1 MRQPSIDDQARGT
14 AQLRLLNTRRVLTA
28 LRSAGEPA
36 RIAELA
42 TMTNLT
48 RPTVTQI
55 VSALEGRTLQRY
67 EPTGAAGRPAVRYG
81 LAREAFVVFGAD
93 VGAHR
98 AVVEV
103 SNLDGTV
110 RARRE
115 RRRTP
120 PLGDEM
126 LELLVELVRECLDE
140 AGLPP
145 SAVIA
150 GTVASPGI
158 IAPSTGQITLRT
170 GLGSWNGAQV
180 VAVLSRHYTGEIA
193 LENDAN
199 LAAQAMCTAPDMP
212 RTFLGLQWG
221 QRIGAGIVLDGRI
234 YRGQLGAAGELGSLL
249 VPDPVTGENRH
260 LEQVSHAGRLPLLG
274 GTPDLSTEELIGAA
288 ADGDER
294 SVRALRRGVDTLAT
308 AVATTCLALDLQA
321 VVISGAIAR
330 SGPALTTAFRES
342 LADRGA
348 VDVDC
353 RLSPFHEDTVLRG
366 AVGHAI
372 DAGWEQLI
380 EQAGPQTSMAAAQP
394 SS

>member
-1 MRQPSIDDQARGT
+1 MRQLPIDDQARGT
-14 AQLRLLNTRRVLTA
+14 VQLRLLNTRRVLTA

-42 TMTNLT
+42 SMTNLT

-67 EPTGAAGRPAVRYG
+67 EPAGAAGRPAVRYG
-81 LAREAFVVFGAD
+81 LAQEAFVVFGAD

-98 AVVEV
+98 AVVEIA
-103 SNLDGTV
+103 NLDGTV

-126 LELLVELVRECLDE
+126 LQLLVELVRECLEE
-140 AGLPP
+140 AGLSP

-158 IAPSTGQITLRT
+158 VEPSTGRITLRAD
-170 GLGSWNGAQV
+170 LGSWNGAQV
-180 VAVLSRHYTGEIA
+180 VSVLSRDFGGEIA
-193 LENDAN
+193 VENDAN
-199 LAAQAMCTAPDMP
+199 LAAQAMCAVPDMP
-212 RTFLGLQWG
+212 HTFLGLQWG
-221 QRIGAGIVLDGRI
+221 QRLGAGIVLDGRI
-234 YRGQLGAAGELGSLL
+234 YRGRLGAAGELGSLL
-249 VPDPVTGENRH
+249 VSDPVTGETRH

-274 GTPDLSTEELIGAA
+274 GAPDLSTEELVSAA
-288 ADGDER
+288 ASGDAR
-294 SVRALRRGVDTLAT
+294 SARALWRAVDVLAT
-308 AVATTCLALDLQA
+308 AVAATCLALDLHT

-330 SGPALTTAFRES
+330 SGPALTTAFRER
-342 LADRGA
+342 LAERGA
-348 VDVDC
+348 VDIDC

-366 AVGHAI
+366 AVGHAV
-372 DAGWEQLI
+372 DAGWERLI
-380 EQAGPQTSMAAAQP
+380 EQAGPQASMAAAEL

>member
-1 MRQPSIDDQARGT
+1 MRQLPIDDQARGT
-14 AQLRLLNTRRVLTA
+14 VQLRLLNTRRVLTA
-28 LRSAGEPA
+28 LRQAGGPA

-67 EPTGAAGRPAVRYG
+67 EPAGAAGRPAARYG
-81 LAREAFVVFGAD
+81 LAKEAFVVFGAD
-93 VGAHR
+93 AGAHR
-98 AVVEV
+98 AVVEIA
-103 SNLDGTV
+103 SLDGTA

-120 PLGDEM
+120 PLGADM
-126 LELLVELVRECLDE
+126 LELLVELGRECLE
-140 AGLPP
+140 ELELPP
-145 SAVIA
+145 TAVIA

-158 IAPSTGQITLRT
+158 VEQPTGRITLRA
-170 GLGSWNGAQV
+170 GLGGWDGAQV
-180 VAVLSRHYTGEIA
+180 VSVLSRHFTGEITV
-193 LENDAN
+193 ENDAN
-199 LAAQAMCTAPDMP
+199 LAAQAMCAVPDMP

-221 QRIGAGIVLDGRI
+221 QRLGAGIVLDGRI

-249 VPDPVTGENRH
+249 VPDPVTGEIRH
-260 LEQVSHAGRLPLLG
+260 LEEVSHAGRLPLLG

-288 ADGDER
+288 ADGDAR
-294 SVRALRRGVDTLAT
+294 STRALRRGVDVLAA
-308 AVATTCLALDLQA
+308 AVAPTCLALDLHTVA
-321 VVISGAIAR
+321 ISGAIAR

-342 LADRGA
+342 LAERGA
-348 VDVDC
+348 VGIDC

-372 DAGWEQLI
+372 DAGWERLI
-380 EQAGPQTSMAAAQP
+380 EQAGPQASMAATEV
-394 SS
+394 S